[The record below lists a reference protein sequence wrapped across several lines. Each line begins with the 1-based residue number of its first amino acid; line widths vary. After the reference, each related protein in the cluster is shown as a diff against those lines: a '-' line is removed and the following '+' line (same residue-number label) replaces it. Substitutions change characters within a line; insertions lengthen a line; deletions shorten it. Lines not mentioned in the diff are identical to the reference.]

1 MNDVYIIE
9 SWFGERRNVRNVHAA
24 DADDARQTHGLH
36 YPSERI
42 VSVRPGDGFSL
53 RSGSTPSSSAS

>member
-42 VSVRPGDGFSL
+42 VSVQPGDGFSL
-53 RSGSTPSSSAS
+53 R